1 MWLNEKG
8 FKKTVADGKFCKCLK
23 FLAHQHECLMTLEKQ
38 HISPWMERLYLT
50 HPELINVC
58 ITNRLFIR
66 YIAKHKNKQCA
77 HLEGHTCSDTNVWFR
92 NFRPLGSQNCHF
104 SIMIKKNNKNTNML
118 FAFCDNKKNTDVIN
132 LFFSGASMRFKKA
145 FTSKLLSEY
154 LFKSKWNMLLYVF

>member
-38 HISPWMERLYLT
+38 DISPWMERLYLT
-50 HPELINVC
+50 HPKLINVC

-66 YIAKHKNKQCA
+66 YIAKHKNKQCT
-77 HLEGHTCSDTNVWFR
+77 HLEGHTCSDTNVWLR

-118 FAFCDNKKNTDVIN
+118 FAFCENKKI
-132 LFFSGASMRFKKA
+132 LMS
-145 FTSKLLSEY
+145 
-154 LFKSKWNMLLYVF
+154 